1 MRNHAGASHIGLAAE
16 AVALKSEARRPRA
29 ERRLSSEIRSPKPEA
44 EVDSGFD
51 LRPSAFG
58 FDPRRYKQDAPNGAF
73 RTPPFSVPIGIA
85 ARLARSRPALY
96 KAAKD
101 GLRPPPF
108 LFFSTG

>member
-29 ERRLSSEIRSPKPEA
+29 ERRPSSEIRSPKA
-44 EVDSGFD
+44 EGDSVFG
-51 LRPSAFG
+51 LLSAFG
-58 FDPRRYKQDAPNGAF
+58 FDPRGYKQDAPNGAF